1 MTNFIKEA
9 CVESLDEAIRA
20 EQMGADRI
28 ELCADLDVEGLTP
41 SRELILSVKSH
52 LNIPIR
58 VMNRPRSGDF
68 VYNNAEIKQ
77 MASDITFCKEAGVD
91 GVVLGILKEDKTIDI
106 DAVEKLAE
114 IGKPMKFVFHKAID
128 ETPAIL
134 EAVKSLRDSG
144 VVNGILTSG
153 GENTAAEGMPQ
164 LKKIIALAGDME
176 VICAGKITSKNLEEI
191 HQKIRAKAYH
201 GRKIVSGLE

>member
-1 MTNFIKEA
+1 MSYIKEA
-9 CVESLDEAIRA
+9 CVETLEQALVA
-20 EQMGADRI
+20 EENGADRI

-41 SRELILSVKSH
+41 SKELILSAKSH

-58 VMNRPRSGDF
+58 VMIRPRAGDF

-77 MASDITFCKEAGVD
+77 MASDIAFCKEAGVN
-91 GVVLGILKEDKTIDI
+91 GVVLGILKEDKTINI

-114 IGKPMKFVFHKAID
+114 IGKPIKFVFHKAID

-134 EAVKSLRDSG
+134 ESVKSLRESG

-153 GENTAAEGMPQ
+153 GENTAAEGVLQ

-176 VICAGKITSKNLEEI
+176 VICAGKITSKNLEELHREI
-191 HQKIRAKAYH
+191 NTKAYH
-201 GRKIVSGLE
+201 GKRIVRGLQ

>member
-1 MTNFIKEA
+1 MSYIKEA
-9 CVESLDEAIRA
+9 CVESIEKALVA
-20 EQMGADRI
+20 EENGADRI

-41 SRELILSVKSH
+41 SKELILSIKSH

-58 VMNRPRSGDF
+58 VMIRPRAGDF
-68 VYNNAEIKQ
+68 MYNNAEIKQ
-77 MASDITFCKEAGVD
+77 MASDIAFCKEAGVN
-91 GVVLGILKEDKTIDI
+91 GVVLGILKEDKTINI

-128 ETPAIL
+128 ETPDIL
-134 EAVKSLRDSG
+134 ESVKSLRDSG

-153 GENTAAEGMPQ
+153 GKNTAAEGVLQ

-176 VICAGKITSKNLEEI
+176 VICAGKITSKNLEEL
-191 HQKIRAKAYH
+191 HRKINAKAYH
-201 GRKIVSGLE
+201 GKRIVRGLQ

>member
-1 MTNFIKEA
+1 MTYIREA
-9 CVESLDEAIRA
+9 CVESIEQALVA
-20 EQMGADRI
+20 EENGADRI
-28 ELCADLDVEGLTP
+28 ELCADLDAEGLTP
-41 SRELILSVKSH
+41 SRELILSAKSH

-58 VMNRPRSGDF
+58 VMIRPRAGDF

-77 MASDITFCKEAGVD
+77 MASDIAFCKEAGVN
-91 GVVLGILKEDKTIDI
+91 GVVLGILKEDKTINI

-134 EAVKSLRDSG
+134 ESVKSLRDLG

-153 GENTAAEGMPQ
+153 GENTASEGIQ
-164 LKKIIALAGDME
+164 KLKNIIALAGDME
-176 VICAGKITSKNLEEI
+176 VICAGKITTTNLEELHREI
-191 HQKIRAKAYH
+191 NAKAYH
-201 GRKIVSGLE
+201 GKRIVSGLE

>member
-1 MTNFIKEA
+1 MTYIREA
-9 CVESLDEAIRA
+9 CVESIEQALVA
-20 EQMGADRI
+20 EENGADRI
-28 ELCADLDVEGLTP
+28 ELCADLDAEGLTP
-41 SRELILSVKSH
+41 SRELILSAKSH

-58 VMNRPRSGDF
+58 VMIRPRAGDF

-77 MASDITFCKEAGVD
+77 MASDIVFCKEAGVN
-91 GVVLGILKEDKTIDI
+91 GVVLGILKEDKTINI

-134 EAVKSLRDSG
+134 ESVKSLRDLG

-153 GENTAAEGMPQ
+153 GENTAAEGILQ
-164 LKKIIALAGDME
+164 LKKITALAGDME
-176 VICAGKITSKNLEEI
+176 VICAGKITSKNLEGLHRGI
-191 HQKIRAKAYH
+191 NAKAYH
-201 GRKIVSGLE
+201 GKRIVRGLE

>member
-1 MTNFIKEA
+1 MTYIREA
-9 CVESLDEAIRA
+9 CVESIEQALVA
-20 EQMGADRI
+20 EENGADRI
-28 ELCADLDVEGLTP
+28 ELCADLDAEGLTP
-41 SRELILSVKSH
+41 SRELILSAKSH

-58 VMNRPRSGDF
+58 VMIRPRAGDF

-77 MASDITFCKEAGVD
+77 MASDIVFCKEAGVN
-91 GVVLGILKEDKTIDI
+91 GVVLGILKEDKTINI

-134 EAVKSLRDSG
+134 ESVKSLRDLG

-153 GENTAAEGMPQ
+153 GKNTAAEGILQ
-164 LKKIIALAGDME
+164 LKKITALAGDME
-176 VICAGKITSKNLEEI
+176 VICAGKITSKNLEGLHREI
-191 HQKIRAKAYH
+191 NAKAYH
-201 GRKIVSGLE
+201 GKRIVRGLE